1 MQGSPA
7 PPSEQKV
14 FLYYIFSIT
23 VLLILDMYF
32 LFAPR
37 LVQMG
42 RLTFDFSPY
51 SDIPLFGFPNIIFP
65 EIAFQAF

>member
-1 MQGSPA
+1 
-7 PPSEQKV
+7 
-14 FLYYIFSIT
+14 
-23 VLLILDMYF
+23 LDMYF